1 MDTFVVVSPRMPIDF
16 YENSLSQLGQVSI
29 AGVDEVGRGPLA
41 GPVVAA
47 AVIFPQGV
55 FIPGVTDSKKL
66 TPQKR
71 ELLFPLIKAKALSIG
86 LGLLSPKEIDRIN
99 ILQASLKAM
108 EEAISRLKVKPDLV
122 LVDGNRPL
130 TLSCRQ
136 ECLIQGDSRSHAVGA
151 ASIVAKVVRDKLM
164 ESWHP
169 RFPQYNFFK
178 NKGYGTAEHLL
189 ALKKYGVCP
198 LHRLSF
204 KGTISDEIRKNS

>member
-1 MDTFVVVSPRMPIDF
+1 MVSPRMPIDF

>member
-1 MDTFVVVSPRMPIDF
+1 VVSPRMPIDF

>member
-1 MDTFVVVSPRMPIDF
+1 MPIDF